1 MFPVRAMCCAFGVS
15 PSGFNAWHGREPS
28 ARALEDARL
37 TQRIRHYHARSRGA
51 YGAPNTHADLRDE
64 GLRVGKKRVARLM
77 RAEGLRGV
85 CRRKWI
91 TTTVRDPEA
100 RPAPD
105 LVERR
110 FVANAPNQL
119 WVADITYIPTWAG
132 FLYLAGVLDAFSR
145 RIVGWAMAEHLRTEL
160 VLAAL
165 NMAVGQRR
173 PKGVV
178 HHSDQG
184 TQYTSIEFGLRC
196 KEARCSIAGA
206 LLRKPR
212 RVWQPPSSS
221 RAGTT
226 RHGVTRV
233 SDESLR
239 CSSSAVIQCITST
252 RLPTG
257 LRARL
262 RLRRPARSLWITACD
277 PSAKPSTETGQLQ
290 VAQKCRG
297 RHHDRFRLRAMP

>member
-15 PSGFNAWHGREPS
+15 PSGFYAWHGREPS

-165 NMAVGQRR
+165 NMAIGQRR

-196 KEARCSIAGA
+196 KEAKVRPSMGTVGDAYDNAMCESFFATLECE
-206 LLRKPR
+206 LLDR
-212 RVWQPPSSS
+212 RRLATKAEARMAIFEFIEGWYNPTRRHS
-221 RAGTT
+221 RLGRISPMQFER
-226 RHGVTRV
+226 RHSMHHEHAVTH
-233 SDESLR
+233 
-239 CSSSAVIQCITST
+239 
-252 RLPTG
+252 
-257 LRARL
+257 
-262 RLRRPARSLWITACD
+262 RPARS
-277 PSAKPSTETGQLQ
+277 
-290 VAQKCRG
+290 VAFEAPRAQPV
-297 RHHDRFRLRAMP
+297 DNRL